1 MANYDKDALLYHE
14 SGRPGKIEVV
24 PTKPYSTQRDLALA
38 YSPGVAAPC
47 LAIEENP
54 QDAYRYTAKGNL
66 VAVIS
71 NGTAVLGLGN
81 IGALAG
87 KPVMEGKGLLF
98 KTFADIDVFDIELD
112 TEDVDKFVETV
123 KIMAPTFGGINLED
137 IKAPECFEIEQRL
150 KAELDIPVMHDDQHG
165 TAIISSAALLNALD
179 IVGKKIEEVSVVVS
193 GAGASAMSC
202 SRLYISL
209 GVKPENLIMCDSSG
223 TLHVSREDLDEL
235 KKPFATS
242 LELYTMAEALKGAD
256 VFLGLSVANVLK
268 KEMVQTMAD
277 NPIVFA
283 LANPNP
289 EISYEEAMSSRKD
302 LIFATGRSDYPNQV
316 NNVLGFPF
324 IFRGALDVRATAI
337 NEAMKIAAV
346 KALANLAKEPVPEIV
361 SNAYSDEA
369 ITFGR
374 KYIIPKPLDPR
385 LISRVSVAV
394 AQAAIESGVAR
405 FEISD
410 WENYAAEL
418 ERRLGLDNALI
429 RHIRA
434 RIKKSGKRIVY
445 AEGSRPNVIKAA
457 QLVAQEQLAHPIL
470 LGNEKAIREEAKLN
484 SIDLAGIEIVEF
496 YNDDYAEVRAK
507 YAQAL
512 FHKRERDGIT
522 YGEALRMM
530 HSNEYFGT
538 MMVEMGDA
546 DTHVSGYSSKYS
558 RSVRP
563 IKDIIGTNH
572 ATKHIAGMYIVMTKR
587 GPIFLA
593 DTTLTNP
600 NPDVET
606 LVAITKLIDEA
617 VKSFNIEP
625 VIAMLS
631 HSNFGAVPD
640 GDPINQKEAV
650 RQLHAHCP
658 DIIVDGEVQAGFAL
672 DKEARNKRYPFSKWG
687 DKEINTLV
695 FPNHSSAS
703 ISYNLLKELGGF
715 EIVGPVLLGLEK
727 PVHVLQ
733 LESKVRDIVNI
744 SSIAILNA
752 MD

>member
-1 MANYDKDALLYHE
+1 M
-14 SGRPGKIEVV
+14 
-24 PTKPYSTQRDLALA
+24 
-38 YSPGVAAPC
+38 
-47 LAIEENP
+47 
-54 QDAYRYTAKGNL
+54 
-66 VAVIS
+66 
-71 NGTAVLGLGN
+71 
-81 IGALAG
+81 
-87 KPVMEGKGLLF
+87 
-98 KTFADIDVFDIELD
+98 
-112 TEDVDKFVETV
+112 
-123 KIMAPTFGGINLED
+123 
-137 IKAPECFEIEQRL
+137 
-150 KAELDIPVMHDDQHG
+150 KAELEIPVMLDDQHG
-165 TAIISSAALLNALD
+165 TAIISSASLLNALD
-179 IVGKKIEEVSVVVS
+179 IVGKKIEEVRVVVS

-209 GVKPENLIMCDSSG
+209 GVKPENLIMCDSKG
-223 TLHVSREDLDEL
+223 TLHVSRKDLDEL
-235 KKPFATS
+235 KKPFATH
-242 LELYTMAEALKGAD
+242 LNLHTMGEALKGAD

-268 KEMVQTMAD
+268 KEMVQSMAE

-289 EISYEEAMSSRKD
+289 EISYEEAMSSRTD
-302 LIFATGRSDYPNQV
+302 LIFATGRSDYANQV

-337 NEAMKIAAV
+337 NEDMKIAAV

-361 SNAYSDEA
+361 STAYSNEA

-374 KYIIPKPLDPR
+374 NYIIPKPLDPR

-405 FEISD
+405 YNIEN
-410 WENYAAEL
+410 WEEYANEL

-429 RHIRA
+429 RNIRT

-445 AEGSRPNVIKAA
+445 AEGSRSNVIKAA

-470 LGNEKAIREEAKLN
+470 LGNEKAIREEARN
-484 SIDLAGIEIVEF
+484 SSIDLTGIEIVEF
-496 YNDDYAEVRAK
+496 YNDDHADVRAK

-546 DTHVSGYSSKYS
+546 DAHVSGYSSKYS

-563 IKDIIGTNH
+563 IKDIIGTDNEG
-572 ATKHIAGMYIVMTKR
+572 KYIAGMYIVMTKR
-587 GPIFLA
+587 GPVFLA
-593 DTTLTNP
+593 DSTLTNP
-600 NPDVET
+600 NPDADS
-606 LVAITKLIDEA
+606 LVAITQLIDKA

-625 VIAMLS
+625 VIALIS

-640 GDPINQKEAV
+640 GEPIEQRKAI
-650 RQLHAHCP
+650 QILHTQHP
-658 DIIVDGEVQAGFAL
+658 EIIIDGEVQAGFAL

-703 ISYNLLKELGGF
+703 ISYNLLKEIGGF
-715 EIVGPVLLGLEK
+715 EIVGPILLGLEK

-752 MD
+752 MK